1 VGVVVELG
9 LTGGGAPR
17 PPPRPDVPVDAKVA
31 GDGATRMPFTP
42 TRRVIAE
49 RLAQSVQAA
58 PHFYLTAHVEMTA
71 LRARLAAATPS
82 ILAATGARPGTTV
95 ALAWVTARVLVR
107 HPLLNACVEDAA
119 ALLHSHAHVGIA
131 MDRDGELCVPV
142 LRSADTRTFAE
153 LTVDFARARDAV
165 RDRTIQPS
173 DMRGGTF
180 TISNL
185 GMHGVDAFTA
195 IIDPPQSAILA
206 VGRTVDTPVGRDG
219 AIVLRPMA
227 TMSLSSDHRIVDGVT
242 AARFMADLRRAIEA
256 PDALA

>member
-1 VGVVVELG
+1 
-9 LTGGGAPR
+9 
-17 PPPRPDVPVDAKVA
+17 
-31 GDGATRMPFTP
+31 MPFSP

-49 RLAQSVQAA
+49 RLTRSVQTA

-71 LRARLAAATPS
+71 LRAALAAATPAVV
-82 ILAATGARPGTTV
+82 AATGAKPGITV
-95 ALAWVTARVLVR
+95 ALARLAGLVLAR
-107 HPLLNACVEDAA
+107 HPLVNARVDGEAA
-119 ALLHSHAHVGIA
+119 QLHPHAHIGIA

-142 LRSADTRTFAE
+142 LRDAGTRTLAD
-153 LTVDFARARDAV
+153 LTADFARLRAAV
-165 RDRTIQPS
+165 HARTIQPA

-227 TMSLSSDHRIVDGVT
+227 TLSLSSDHRIVDGIT
-242 AARFMADLRRAIEA
+242 AARFMADLRRAIEQ